1 MKHPVI
7 FKKIN
12 DSLCHFPGHRKYIN
26 VLKVQIQHNSNCSY
40 ERISY
45 PSQQENIF
53 QVIMLVQH
61 VDEIFA

>member
-1 MKHPVI
+1 MP
-7 FKKIN
+7 
-12 DSLCHFPGHRKYIN
+12 FPGHRKYVN